1 MTGKIRILI
10 STVVLGLLLMAVM
23 LAACGPLE
31 EPIARSYQTK
41 CYHEQGGDKW
51 TCVSGG
57 EIELQTGATLD
68 IQSGVTAS
76 INDLVISDTI
86 NIDDNVSTI
95 TGTQTLTPTA
105 SVYLFNPASTLT
117 LTLATGDAAVGDFLW
132 ISNITST
139 ASVVV
144 VNTGAT
150 AGGSDRTIALDD
162 VIGFIFANSKWVE
175 AFYSDNS

>member
-10 STVVLGLLLMAVM
+10 GTVLLGLILVVVM
-23 LAACGPLE
+23 LTACGPE

-57 EIELQTGATLD
+57 EIEMRTGATLD

-117 LTLATGDAAVGDFLW
+117 LTLATGGAAVGDFLW

-162 VIGFIFANSKWVE
+162 TIGFIFANGKWLE